1 MSVRLD
7 STPARSG
14 APLSFA
20 YGYATYSAW
29 RFR

>member
-1 MSVRLD
+1 MPVRLD
-7 STPARSG
+7 STPARPG
-14 APLSFA
+14 APLSS